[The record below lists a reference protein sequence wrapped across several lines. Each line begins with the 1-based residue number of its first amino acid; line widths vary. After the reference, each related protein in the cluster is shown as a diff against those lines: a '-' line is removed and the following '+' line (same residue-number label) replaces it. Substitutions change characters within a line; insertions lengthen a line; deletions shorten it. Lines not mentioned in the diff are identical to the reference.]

1 MNNRIL
7 VIEDDRI
14 LRKACEKSLAKRGFV
29 VLTASDGEEGI
40 RQAEELMPDLIL
52 LDMRMPKVS
61 GAETLA
67 TLKQN
72 AKTKTIPVV
81 ILSNSS
87 SEGSIHEAETLG
99 AAGYLVKAS
108 ISLRELGDRIDEFLL
123 QGSNTN
129 NDNIQVTS
137 TMIHGKPP

>member
-7 VIEDDRI
+7 IIEDDRI
-14 LRKACEKSLAKRGFV
+14 LRKACETSLVKRGFV

-40 RQAEELMPDLIL
+40 RQAEELTPDLIL
-52 LDMRMPKVS
+52 LDMWMPKMT

-67 TLKQN
+67 ALKQN
-72 AKTKTIPVV
+72 EKTRSIPVV

-87 SEGSIHEAETLG
+87 SEAGIQKTENLG

-108 ISLRELGDRIDEFLL
+108 LSLREMGDRVAEFLADND
-123 QGSNTN
+123 QGNAGYTPKSNCVQKHT
-129 NDNIQVTS
+129 V
-137 TMIHGKPP
+137 

>member
-1 MNNRIL
+1 MNHRIL

-14 LRKACEKSLAKRGFV
+14 LRKACRTSLSKRGFV

-40 RQAEELMPDLIL
+40 RQAEEHMPDLIL
-52 LDMRMPKVS
+52 LDMRMPKLS

-67 TLKQN
+67 ALKQN
-72 AKTKTIPVV
+72 EKTKTIPVV

-87 SEGSIHEAETLG
+87 SEGVLHEAETLG

-108 ISLRELGDRIDEFLL
+108 LSLRELGDRVAEFL
-123 QGSNTN
+123 
-129 NDNIQVTS
+129 NIET
-137 TMIHGKPP
+137 

>member
-14 LRKACEKSLAKRGFV
+14 LRKACKTSLSKRGFV
-29 VLTASDGEEGI
+29 VMTASDGEEGI
-40 RQAEELMPDLIL
+40 MQAEEHMPDIIL
-52 LDMRMPKVS
+52 LDMRMPKIS

-67 TLKQN
+67 ALKQN
-72 AKTKTIPVV
+72 EKTKTIPVV

-87 SEGSIHEAETLG
+87 SEGVLHEAETLG

-108 ISLRELGDRIDEFLL
+108 LSLRELGDRVAEFLS
-123 QGSNTN
+123 GN
-129 NDNIQVTS
+129 
-137 TMIHGKPP
+137 

>member
-14 LRKACEKSLAKRGFV
+14 LRKACETSLAKRGFV
-29 VLTASDGEEGI
+29 VLTTSNGIEGI

-52 LDMRMPKVS
+52 LDMRMPKLT

-67 TLKQN
+67 ALKQN
-72 AKTKTIPVV
+72 EKTRLIPVV

-87 SEGSIHEAETLG
+87 SEAGIQKAETLG

-108 ISLRELGDRIDEFLL
+108 LSLRELGDRVAEFLGSAD
-123 QGSNTN
+123 QGN
-129 NDNIQVTS
+129 
-137 TMIHGKPP
+137 PY

>member
-1 MNNRIL
+1 MNHRIL

-14 LRKACEKSLAKRGFV
+14 LRKACRTSLSKRGFV

-40 RQAEELMPDLIL
+40 RQAEEHTPDLIL
-52 LDMRMPKVS
+52 LDMRMPKLS

-67 TLKQN
+67 ALKQN
-72 AKTKTIPVV
+72 EKTKTIPVV

-87 SEGSIHEAETLG
+87 SEGVLHEAETLG

-108 ISLRELGDRIDEFLL
+108 LSLRELGDRVAEFLS
-123 QGSNTN
+123 GN
-129 NDNIQVTS
+129 
-137 TMIHGKPP
+137 

>member
-14 LRKACEKSLAKRGFV
+14 LRKACKTSLSKRGFV
-29 VLTASDGEEGI
+29 VMTASDGKEGI
-40 RQAEELMPDLIL
+40 MQAEEHIPDLIL
-52 LDMRMPKVS
+52 LDMRMPKLS

-67 TLKQN
+67 ALKQN
-72 AKTKTIPVV
+72 EKTKTIPVV

-87 SEGSIHEAETLG
+87 SEGVLHEAETLG

-108 ISLRELGDRIDEFLL
+108 LSLRELGDRVAEFLSV
-123 QGSNTN
+123 Q
-129 NDNIQVTS
+129 
-137 TMIHGKPP
+137 